1 MEIDPWGRQTDPSRT
16 RVDDDGRSGTFL
28 GFLDSS
34 LGFSRDG
41 AYMGEGAESEAA
53 RGAHTWARRGPRA
66 ARAWAL
72 CGLPAG
78 LLLLPFWIRL
88 RYGKI

>member
-1 MEIDPWGRQTDPSRT
+1 
-16 RVDDDGRSGTFL
+16 
-28 GFLDSS
+28 
-34 LGFSRDG
+34 
-41 AYMGEGAESEAA
+41 MGEGAESEAA
-53 RGAHTWARRGPRA
+53 RGALTWARRGPRA

-78 LLLLPFWIRL
+78 LLLLPFWLRL